1 MIVDQLSTNGH
12 DVKECMLDDLFVGVN
27 SHNVNIIRR
36 ECNIALELKDV
47 PVKIYRHGNEVFAL
61 HDGGDIVAYA
71 CWESNGGKATNILVQ
86 GGYKSGCK
94 LVPKQ
99 IFYDLILRE
108 NDEAESSLSDTPR
121 MIDFWFRMSMYAREN
136 GCSVHFI
143 EGDKILPFDSW
154 RKPKGTIRYT
164 RR

>member
-1 MIVDQLSTNGH
+1 MILDLLADHYIGIKQ
-12 DVKECMLDDLFVGVN
+12 DKLDDLLTRLDPRDAEIIKQKC
-27 SHNVNIIRR
+27 NV
-36 ECNIALELKDV
+36 ALEIKDA
-47 PVKIYRHGNEVFAL
+47 PVKIYRRGNEVFAL
-61 HDGGDIVAYA
+61 HDNGQVVAYGR
-71 CWESNGGKATNILVQ
+71 WESDGGKATNILVQ
-86 GGYKSGCK
+86 GGYEYGCK